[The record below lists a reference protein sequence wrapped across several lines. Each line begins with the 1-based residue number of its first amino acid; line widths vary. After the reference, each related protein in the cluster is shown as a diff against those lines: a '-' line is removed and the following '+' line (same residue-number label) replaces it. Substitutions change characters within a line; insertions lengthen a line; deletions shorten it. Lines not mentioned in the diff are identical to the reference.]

1 MYEDLIQQIT
11 TKVNETQDE
20 FIFQTISP
28 WIESNYLLSISKDE
42 LAKAIQL
49 VRVMEND
56 GINIYDTYEKAVV
69 LRDHYQSGYQQG
81 YKDGCNHVVEIFDR
95 KINNIKKSL
104 GRNIKDD
111 QN

>member
-1 MYEDLIQQIT
+1 MFEDLIQQVT
-11 TKVNETQDE
+11 MEATETKDG

-28 WIESNYLLSISKDE
+28 WIESNYQISISKDE

-49 VRVMEND
+49 VRMMEIQ
-56 GINIYDTYEKAVV
+56 GINIYDTYGTATA
-69 LRDHYQSGYQQG
+69 LNDHYQRGYQQG
-81 YKDGCNHVVEIFDR
+81 YKDGCNQVMEIIDR

-104 GRNIKDD
+104 GRTTKDD